1 MDELFRAL
9 FSCICLCA
17 AGSSACKS
25 GDEVAAAGVCRPG
38 SKSLGED
45 ALLPFSASVPMD
57 GHFQTSRLSTPWASE
72 TYADF
77 SLPHIVILSIASGPY

>member
-9 FSCICLCA
+9 FSCICLSA

-25 GDEVAAAGVCRPG
+25 GDEVAAAGVYRPG

-45 ALLPFSASVPMD
+45 TLLPFSASVPMD
-57 GHFQTSRLSTPWASE
+57 APAHSNIVDMPLALTNGIVPP
-72 TYADF
+72 F
-77 SLPHIVILSIASGPY
+77 SVDCRRGGAKHI